1 MTIHVTNVP
10 ATLHDYPSGM
20 HQEGGAGGAAVPPDF
35 GRSEGAAGQLIQTIV
50 IFNFSNRY

>member
-35 GRSEGAAGQLIQTIV
+35 GRSEGAAGQRWRAALLPAPPD
-50 IFNFSNRY
+50 F